1 MTQSGSAG
9 VFTQEQ
15 EELRESARRLLAEK
29 SGSADIRRLAEGGE
43 SFDPDTW
50 KQIAE
55 LGWLGIAIPEEYGGL
70 GYSFV
75 ELFVIL
81 EEMGRRLLVAPFFSS
96 IVLAAPAIELAG
108 NDQQKKNLLAPI
120 ADGSLR
126 ATLAATSGTDARATQ
141 ANEGYALDGNVSF
154 VLDGA
159 DADTIIVAA
168 ASDGGTSLF
177 VVESNASGLERVPLT
192 TLDETRRFAELR
204 FSSTP
209 AELLGEAGNGD
220 SVLTQVL
227 DRAAIALAGEAIGGA
242 QECLEQTVQYAKD
255 RTQFDRP
262 VGSFQ
267 AIQHRLADLYMEVE
281 MARSAAYYAA
291 WAAAENS
298 DEVPRVAPLAKA
310 YCTETFFHA
319 ASESIQV
326 HAGIG
331 FTWEHDAHL
340 YFKRAQSSALFL
352 GTAAENRER
361 LAQRL
366 EI

>member
-1 MTQSGSAG
+1 MATTATGSAG

-15 EELRESARRLLAEK
+15 EELRESARRLLGEK
-29 SGSADIRRLAEGGE
+29 STSADVRRLSEGDE
-43 SFDPDTW
+43 TFDPDTW

-75 ELFVIL
+75 ELFVLL

-120 ADGSLR
+120 AEGSLR
-126 ATLAATSGTDARATQ
+126 STLAFGEGVTASKSADGHLLEGTQ
-141 ANEGYALDGNVSF
+141 AH

-159 DADTIIVAA
+159 DADNIIVATDA
-168 ASDGGTSLF
+168 GLF
-177 VVESNASGLERVPLT
+177 VVEGNAQGLERTALT
-192 TLDETRRFAELR
+192 TLDETRRFATLT

-209 AELLGEAGNGD
+209 AELLGEAGNGEAI
-220 SVLTQVL
+220 LEKVL
-227 DRAAIALAGEAIGGA
+227 DRARIALAGEAVGGA
-242 QECLEQTVQYAKD
+242 QECLEQTTQYAKE

-262 VGSFQ
+262 IGSFQ

-291 WAAAENS
+291 WAAAEDS
-298 DEVPRVAPLAKA
+298 DEVSKVAPLAKA

-319 ASESIQV
+319 ASESIQI

-352 GTAAENRER
+352 GTATENREQ
-361 LAQRL
+361 LAQKL